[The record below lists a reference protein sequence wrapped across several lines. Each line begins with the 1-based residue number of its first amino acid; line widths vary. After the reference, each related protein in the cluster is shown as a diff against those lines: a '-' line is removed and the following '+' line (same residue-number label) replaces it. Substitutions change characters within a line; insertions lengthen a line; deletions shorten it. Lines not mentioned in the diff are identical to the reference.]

1 MGHKIRQPREGQP
14 RDLGSGSTSTGLNA
28 AQKSVDN
35 ANEVGFHLILL
46 VLAPPPPRICL
57 PFSPRCGRCLPTS
70 ERASLGVARCP
81 APPARIR
88 STSRR
93 GRGETAGETMKKM
106 DPKLKL

>member
-46 VLAPPPPRICL
+46 VLAPPPPHL
-57 PFSPRCGRCLPTS
+57 SALLSTLWALPTHKRES
-70 ERASLGVARCP
+70 FFGGGALSRSARSHS
-81 APPARIR
+81 IHIQK
-88 STSRR
+88 
-93 GRGETAGETMKKM
+93 GEG
-106 DPKLKL
+106 